1 MKKISK
7 IFLSVQPPNV
17 FLYGFGGQEGGVCG
31 IIGKIGA
38 LSIYAS
44 KGGPMSEKSCFTPHR
59 SRIRIPENGER
70 RALLKAVG
78 FTESDLEKPL
88 IGIAN
93 SWNEIVPGHYHLRQV
108 SEAVKRG
115 IHAAGGRAVEFGVIG
130 ACDGISQG
138 KGMTAVLPTREIIA
152 GSIELMALAH
162 DMDGLVMLGSCDKII
177 PGMLLAAARLNIPT
191 VILPGGPMLGGDVYG
206 KRQAET
212 TVLAEAVAKVSGK
225 GTEGPDILTL
235 KAIRNGI
242 LFVHATGGSTNTIL
256 HLTALAHELNIPAKT
271 IAAIFEEL
279 GKTTPQIALVY
290 PNSDWLMEDFYK
302 SGGAP
307 QVLKEL
313 REFLDLDCMTVDG
326 RFLGEVIAAYR
337 PKRPI
342 NRNLIRTA
350 ANPWSVGKGL
360 AILYGNLAPEGCVT
374 KPSAIAP
381 EVNYFEGSA
390 KVFHSEEEAAE
401 AILRG
406 EIQAG
411 HVVVIRYEGPKGG
424 PGMREMFTP
433 MKYLHGLGLEKSTA
447 VITDGRFSGTNNG
460 CFVGHISPEAAEGG
474 PLAAVRDGDRITI
487 DIPARNLHL
496 HVEEEELQKRLRE
509 VKPPE
514 VKVTKGYLGFY
525 ARHAKS
531 ASEGGILL

>member
-1 MKKISK
+1 
-7 IFLSVQPPNV
+7 
-17 FLYGFGGQEGGVCG
+17 
-31 IIGKIGA
+31 
-38 LSIYAS
+38 
-44 KGGPMSEKSCFTPHR
+44 
-59 SRIRIPENGER
+59 
-70 RALLKAVG
+70 
-78 FTESDLEKPL
+78 
-88 IGIAN
+88 
-93 SWNEIVPGHYHLRQV
+93 
-108 SEAVKRG
+108 
-115 IHAAGGRAVEFGVIG
+115 
-130 ACDGISQG
+130 
-138 KGMTAVLPTREIIA
+138 
-152 GSIELMALAH
+152 
-162 DMDGLVMLGSCDKII
+162 MDGLVMLGSCDKII

-256 HLTALAHELNIPAKT
+256 HLTALAHELNIPAK
-271 IAAIFEEL
+271 
-279 GKTTPQIALVY
+279 K
-290 PNSDWLMEDFYK
+290 
-302 SGGAP
+302 
-307 QVLKEL
+307 
-313 REFLDLDCMTVDG
+313 
-326 RFLGEVIAAYR
+326 IAAYR

-381 EVNYFEGSA
+381 EVHYFEGSA